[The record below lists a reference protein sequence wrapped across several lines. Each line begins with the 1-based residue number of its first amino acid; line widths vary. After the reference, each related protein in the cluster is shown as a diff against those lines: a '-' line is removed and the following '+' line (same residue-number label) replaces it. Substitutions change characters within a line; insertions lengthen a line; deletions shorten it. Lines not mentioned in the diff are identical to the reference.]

1 MGRGRNSQV
10 YRVRQL
16 PLHLENRGVIA
27 TFLATISPA
36 LGAVDNIRVFSL
48 AQEKANSKTATVSF
62 KTLPAIFDNDE
73 QQWTLQAEV
82 LGIRNIIVDTHF
94 RDFTVLNEPQHH
106 LHTVDCVA
114 ISGLAS
120 HPFGSW
126 KHREP
131 GSDFMWLRDRLP
143 QDVPQLRS
151 LIYGYDTKLFKSH
164 SFQDLDDIAWSF
176 IASLKELRRSLPP
189 TKPLIFLAHSLG
201 GIVLKRALVLLALEG
216 NDEEKM
222 ILESVKGL
230 VFFGVPHRG
239 MEVSHFLAMVARQPN
254 EDLISRA
261 LSPDSAL
268 LPELDKQFSEIALRI
283 DPNIRFVYETAES
296 QMTEQTS
303 TGKWVRSETSYAVL
317 VNKDSAVPPGTL
329 RRNAIAVNKDHSNMV
344 KFGEDDPVYQILMS
358 FIFDLSKDTDSQIRS
373 QVDPTSLN
381 PVQRGVRTFS
391 TIPFP
396 QDPGFVGREEILAQ
410 LESEFANPK
419 SQRWASLYGLGGIG
433 KSQIAIEHSYR
444 QKERCPQISTFW
456 IHASSKAR
464 LEQSYAEIATTVEI
478 PGTGDGKVDTLQLVS
493 KWLAS
498 PDSGSWL
505 LILDNA
511 DDATVLLDLSA
522 NDTGTV
528 AGSAQHRLLDLLPR
542 VQHGAVLI
550 TTRDRTCA
558 LTLTGHRG
566 TPIEVLSMT
575 LDESVNLLRI
585 VLPTAPQEEASEL
598 VEELENVPLAI
609 SQASAYIKS
618 VPLVSIPKY
627 LAMFRRSDKDQ
638 ADLLDKDEGDLRR
651 DSGVPNAVITS
662 WELSFNQIRK
672 RTPDSANLLSL
683 MSCFS
688 RQAIPQFL
696 IQGDVDEIAFYDRIN
711 PLLSF
716 SLIRAEI
723 GDDTFEM
730 HRLVQ
735 TAMRHWLR
743 SEGSDQLW
751 KERAIERVAHH
762 FPAMRNQAQHWPLCE
777 ALMSHADEVILH
789 TASSKE
795 FQLRLAEIHVFT
807 AGYLVQRKG
816 HARLAEE
823 RLTDALHIQ
832 REYFNEDSDVINVTL
847 AVLVDVYRN
856 LSKSEEAR
864 LLQESI
870 LKRNL
875 EKWGSEHPESLNAMQ
890 GLALSHGV
898 SGQFQKAEDLLKR
911 VFEVRERLL
920 DPEDPHFLQVDF
932 LASGHELANNQ
943 LDQGKYDQAEKL
955 STRILEI
962 STRCHG
968 VEHRITLG
976 AMHLLS
982 RSFLQ
987 QQKTK
992 EAENMIA
999 QAIPIDTKVFG
1010 PSHWKTLD
1018 ARKLLAEVY
1027 YRQRKLG
1034 EAEEICIQCLGI
1046 SQKVYGPQDYII
1058 IDTNNLLGLIY
1069 QDQGRFTDALRLGR
1083 EAVESIMKT
1092 LGADHPNTLNC
1103 MCNLAFCFYEMG
1115 DKDQATQ
1122 LMTEVLDKRKEV
1134 LHADHPHTTDSVKW
1148 LAIFKNKKT
1157 EEGKS
1162 EEEETEEW
1170 ETEEEGSE
1178 EEQREEC
1185 ETEEEG
1191 NENAEI
1197 KEKEGK
1203 EERAEKTA
1211 S

>member
-239 MEVSHFLAMVARQPN
+239 MEISHFLAMVARQPN

-444 QKERCPQISTFW
+444 QKERCPQISIFW

-464 LEQSYAEIATTVEI
+464 LEQSYAEIAITVEI

-498 PDSGSWL
+498 PDNGSWL

-528 AGSAQHRLLDLLPR
+528 AASAQHRLLDLLPR

-575 LDESVNLLRI
+575 LDQSVNLLRN

-598 VEELENVPLAI
+598 VEELEYVPLAI

-683 MSCFS
+683 MSYFS
-688 RQAIPQFL
+688 RQAIPRPL
-696 IQGDVDEIAFYDRIN
+696 VQGDVDEIAFYDQIN

-723 GDDTFEM
+723 GGDAFEM

-751 KERAIERVAHH
+751 KERAIERVAHN
-762 FPAMRNQAQHWPLCE
+762 FPTMRNQEQHWPVCE

-789 TASSKE
+789 TASSE
-795 FQLRLAEIHVFT
+795 QSQLRLAEALVST
-807 AGYLVQRKG
+807 AWYLVQRKG

-832 REYFNEDSDVINVTL
+832 REYFNEDSNVINATL
-847 AVLVDVYRN
+847 TVLADLYRN
-856 LSKSEEAR
+856 LSKCEEAK

-870 LKRNL
+870 LERNL
-875 EKWGSEHPESLNAMQ
+875 EKWGSEHSESLNAMHN
-890 GLALSHGV
+890 LAVSHRV
-898 SGQFQKAEDLLKR
+898 LGQFQKAEDLLQR
-911 VFEVRERLL
+911 VLDLRERLL
-920 DPEDPHFLQVDF
+920 GWEDPQL
-932 LASGHELANNQ
+932 LPSASELAKIQ
-943 LDQGKYDQAEKL
+943 LDQGNDEEAEKL

-968 VEHRITLG
+968 VEHIITIG
-976 AMHLLS
+976 AMGRLS
-982 RSFLQ
+982 RVYLQ
-987 QQKTK
+987 QNKIK

-999 QAIPIDTKVFG
+999 QVIPFFTKILG
-1010 PSHWKTLD
+1010 PSSWRTLD
-1018 ARKLLAEVY
+1018 ARGFLAGIY
-1027 YRQRKLG
+1027 YSQRKLG

-1046 SQKVYGPQDYII
+1046 SQKVYGPQHPTTIR
-1058 IDTNNLLGLIY
+1058 LSCVLGLIY
-1069 QDQGRFTDALRLGR
+1069 RDHGRFTDALRLAR
-1083 EAVESIMKT
+1083 EAVESNMK
-1092 LGADHPNTLNC
+1092 LCGADHPETMIC
-1103 MCNLAFCFYEMG
+1103 MFNLALCYYDMG
-1115 DKDQATQ
+1115 DKDQAVQ
-1122 LMTEVLDKRKEV
+1122 LMTEVLDKQRKV
-1134 LHADHPHTTDSVKW
+1134 LRANHPCTIDAARILADWKDE
-1148 LAIFKNKKT
+1148 
-1157 EEGKS
+1157 EEGS
-1162 EEEETEEW
+1162 EEEERQEW

-1178 EEQREEC
+1178 DE
-1185 ETEEEG
+1185 
-1191 NENAEI
+1191 EI
-1197 KEKEGK
+1197 KGKEGK
-1203 EERAEKTA
+1203 EEESGEESIMSEQLVQVQISSQAT
-1211 S
+1211 